1 MHLLALTLGL
11 SLKILLLVLSLL
23 VVYSTIVFPFEIS
36 TDGTRRNN
44 VLNCNKDCSPKS
56 LRIVEQ
62 QVANNSISRCSE

>member
-44 VLNCNKDCSPKS
+44 VLNCN
-56 LRIVEQ
+56 RIVAQ
-62 QVANNSISRCSE
+62 RA